1 MMIAPRS
8 HLGSSRFDAFLHALY
23 SSISSAEVQST
34 CARFAG
40 DLVPAH
46 AYGWYQF
53 NDGTHEPNIIS
64 ARGVSDSFLT
74 RYESEGRS
82 RDPLFKRVKD
92 GLCTVCSDFDLNAS
106 ERRAF
111 GFQAEISSGS
121 VMRAIEAPI
130 LVAGELIGTLNVAR
144 NGRDR
149 RFTYQDAECV
159 ALIARHASNA
169 IGRIRRESEI
179 ITRSILVEEALD
191 ALSLPV
197 IVTDLRGNVVFAN
210 CAANRLLNNPELA
223 VESALR
229 ATAQVLLENGER
241 LATGVV
247 TRSSTRNTKSFGK
260 PGPPA
265 GLTVRSSR
273 VEGACAIVTLIHDA
287 PTSITRSLSLL
298 SRREREIA
306 KFVVRGFTNVQIAS
320 VASISHNTVKRHLK
334 HVFEKLNVDSRAEL
348 AAIVAGVDAAA
359 AYGDAAFAAHVKPA
373 KEC

>member
-1 MMIAPRS
+1 MIATRS

-23 SSISSAEVQST
+23 SSISSAEVQSA

-144 NGRDR
+144 DGRDR

-191 ALSLPV
+191 SLSLPV
-197 IVTDLRGNVVFAN
+197 IVTDLRGDVVFAN
-210 CAANRLLNNPELA
+210 RAASRLLNNRELA

-241 LATGVV
+241 LATGLV
-247 TRSSTRNTKSFGK
+247 TRSSTRNK

-273 VEGACAIVTLIHDA
+273 VESACAIVTLIHDA

-320 VASISHNTVKRHLK
+320 VSSISHNTVKRHLK

-348 AAIVAGVDAAA
+348 AAIIAGVDAAA

>member
-8 HLGSSRFDAFLHALY
+8 HLGNSRFDAFLHALY
-23 SSISSAEVQST
+23 SSISPAEVQST
-34 CARFAG
+34 CAKFAG

-53 NDGTHEPNIIS
+53 NGGTREPSILS
-64 ARGVSDSFLT
+64 ARGVSDRFLA

-82 RDPLFKRVKD
+82 RDPLFKRVENE
-92 GLCTVCSDFDLNAS
+92 LCTVCSDFDLSAN

-111 GFQAEISSGS
+111 RFQTEISSGC
-121 VMRAIEAPI
+121 VVRAIEAPI

-144 NGRDR
+144 DGRDR
-149 RFTYQDAECV
+149 RFTRDDAERV
-159 ALIARHASNA
+159 TLIAGHASNA
-169 IGRIRRESEI
+169 IARIRRESEI

-197 IVTDLRGNVVFAN
+197 IVTDLRGNIVFAN
-210 CAANRLLNNPELA
+210 GAANRLLNNPELA
-223 VESALR
+223 VELTLR
-229 ATAQVLLENGER
+229 ETAQVLLENGER
-241 LATGVV
+241 LATGFV
-247 TRSSTRNTKSFGK
+247 RHSSTL
-260 PGPPA
+260 PA

-273 VEGACAIVTLIHDA
+273 VESASAIVTLIHDA
-287 PTSITRSLSLL
+287 PTSIKRPLSLL

-306 KFVVRGFTNVQIAS
+306 KFVVRGFTNVQIATAS
-320 VASISHNTVKRHLK
+320 SISHNTVKRHLK

-348 AAIVAGVDAAA
+348 AAIIAGVDAAA
-359 AYGDAAFAAHVKPA
+359 AYGDAAFAAHLKPA